1 MPTITKMRPILKV
14 TGTTRMTQALSV
26 IRSLPI
32 PFIAKRPSG
41 PLDAKSGFDIAPRLR
56 VIIWAAA
63 LAMCSATLI
72 ALMRG
77 LTGIAPSHH
86 AVRHAAVVIHVAT
99 VLPAVPLGA
108 YLLLTR
114 KGSKLHKQLGKA
126 WVGLMVVT
134 ALSAIFIKTGGSFS
148 FIHIFVPMTLIA
160 SYKII
165 ATARRGDMKGHR
177 YEVISLYLG
186 ALMIPGIFSFAIPG
200 RLMNVW
206 LFG

>member
-1 MPTITKMRPILKV
+1 MTTDTAPSTLSPTPRKAIKGAI
-14 TGTTRMTQALSV
+14 GV

-41 PLDAKSGFDIAPRLR
+41 PLDTKIGFDISPRLR

-63 LAMCSATLI
+63 IAMSSVTII
-72 ALMRG
+72 ALFRG
-77 LTGIAPSHH
+77 MTGIAPAHGATRSIAIVLH
-86 AVRHAAVVIHVAT
+86 VIT
-99 VLPAVPLGA
+99 VLPAIPLGA

-114 KGSKLHKQLGKA
+114 KGTKLHKQLGKL
-126 WVGLMVVT
+126 WVVLMLAT
-134 ALSAIFIKTGGSFS
+134 ATSAIFIKSGGSFS
-148 FIHIFVPMTLIA
+148 FIHIFVPMTYIA

-186 ALMIPGIFSFAIPG
+186 ALMIPGIFSFVIDG

-206 LFG
+206 LLG

>member
-1 MPTITKMRPILKV
+1 MTTHTAPSSPGQTVGKV
-14 TGTTRMTQALSV
+14 IGR

-41 PLDAKSGFDIAPRLR
+41 PLDSTSGFDISPRLR
-56 VIIWAAA
+56 AVIWAAA
-63 LAMCSATLI
+63 IAMSSVTLI
-72 ALMRG
+72 ALFRG
-77 LTGIAPSHH
+77 MTGIAPAHG
-86 AVRHAAVVIHVAT
+86 ATRHIAIVLHVIT
-99 VLPAVPLGA
+99 VLPAIPLGA

-114 KGSKLHKQLGKA
+114 KGTPRHKQLGKL
-126 WVGLMVVT
+126 WVALMLAT
-134 ALSAIFIKTGGSFS
+134 ATSAIFIKSGGAFS
-148 FIHIFVPMTLIA
+148 FIHIFVPMTYIA

-186 ALMIPGIFSFAIPG
+186 ALMIPGIFSFVLDG

-206 LFG
+206 LLG